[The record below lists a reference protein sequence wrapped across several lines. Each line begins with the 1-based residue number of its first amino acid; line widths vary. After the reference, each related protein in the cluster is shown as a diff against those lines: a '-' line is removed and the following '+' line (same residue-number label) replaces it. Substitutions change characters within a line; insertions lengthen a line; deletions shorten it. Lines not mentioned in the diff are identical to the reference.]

1 MNADT
6 KSDGQGAASVGT
18 DKALERF
25 RQAARRHAIVMGIPP
40 AAADQVVRPVP
51 GGAPSTASG
60 DIRGHYPGV
69 MEILMI
75 PGEQAIRDTE
85 EQSLRRKTV
94 PEQLHAI
101 AKLDLYLKLE
111 EALREIWP
119 SIDHWLKTGDCLLGS
134 IENITTRD
142 PQGRALR
149 AQTLLPLSRERLDHI
164 IAEPSFRRTCM
175 YVSYYV
181 RAVCR
186 AHVRVW
192 ADRREAAGDKRTVVP
207 HFQISAGKEKL
218 EEFIWSGVNTAVKLM
233 INSLVLLHELYTA
246 REGVSV
252 IERKTW
258 SRMANANRSFVSLFA
273 AVGLNDFVTFDEMVE
288 EDRDPES
295 EAFQEREGLRNWTR
309 EGKSGR
315 LYQPFYDVGFF
326 RLRDDQKGIPRLD
339 LDPDRFTD
347 ELRAAFGK
355 DIMIR
360 RCPALRVGVINQIY
374 AWISR
379 SVIAVAG
386 STLS

>member
-1 MNADT
+1 MTPDT
-6 KSDGQGAASVGT
+6 ESDRHDAGASGE

-51 GGAPSTASG
+51 GGASSGWSG

-69 MEILMI
+69 MEILI
-75 PGEQAIRDTE
+75 SAGDTAIRDTE

-119 SIDHWLKTGDCLLGS
+119 SIDYWLTNGDCLLGS
-134 IENITTRD
+134 IENITAHD
-142 PQGRALR
+142 PHGRMVR
-149 AQTLLPLSRERLDHI
+149 AQTLRPLSRERLEHI
-164 IAEPSFRRTCM
+164 VAESSFRRTCV

-207 HFQISAGKEKL
+207 HFQISAGKQKL

-233 INSLVLLHELYTA
+233 INSLVLLYEQYTA
-246 REGVSV
+246 REGLSV
-252 IERKTW
+252 IDRETW

-273 AVGLNDFVTFDEMVE
+273 AVGLTDFVTFDEMVE
-288 EDRDPES
+288 EDRDAEL

-309 EGKSGR
+309 EGKQGR
-315 LYQPFYDVGFF
+315 LYQPFYDARFF
-326 RLRDDQKGIPRLD
+326 RLLEDPKGVSRLD